1 MSLPVLEVL
10 PQIIAALRANA
21 PVALVAPPGAGK
33 TTAVAPAL
41 LGEDWAKNGRIILLS
56 PRRLAAR
63 AAAERMAA
71 IAGEAVGGTIG
82 YRTRMDTQVSA
93 RTRIEVV
100 TEGIFTNRIIA
111 DPELT
116 GVTAVFFDEVHE
128 RSLEGDLALALALEA
143 REALR
148 PDLRLVLMSATLDGA
163 AYDAIV
169 PGLQRITS
177 AGRMFPVTL
186 RHIGR
191 DAGMRIEDAVAAAIR
206 SALAEEDGSILAF
219 LPGAAEI
226 ERTAERLNDRLP
238 ADVDLH
244 RLYGARDGGD
254 QRAAIAPA
262 QAGRRKVV
270 LATSIAETSITI
282 DGVRVIIDSG
292 LSRRPRLDRAVGM
305 TRLVT
310 ERASQ
315 AAVTQ
320 RAGRA
325 GRTAPGVAIR
335 LWDASETAGRLR
347 FDPPEIL
354 ESELGGLVL
363 DCARWGVADPAQLR
377 WLDVPPAAAVA
388 QARDRL
394 LAIGVLAADGRPTP
408 HGERVAG
415 LPLPPAL
422 AHMVIAAGAQG
433 LGRLAARIAAVLTE
447 RGLGGRSADLDD
459 RLRQWARDRSPRAE
473 GARRLADRWA
483 RAASGMPDAG
493 DPADDAA
500 ARVLALA
507 FPDRIARR
515 RSGDNAGAAAFLMA
529 NGRAVTLPG
538 DEALARA
545 EWIVV
550 GDSSGA
556 AAGARLLLG
565 AVFAAESIAT
575 VGAAQITATTQLAF
589 DPATG
594 GVTAETRRRLGA
606 ITLARQPIDRP
617 DPIAVAAALLAGV
630 RDHGLAMLPWGDAS
644 RQLRARVGFA
654 LAQSMPQLATL
665 DDVALVAS
673 LDDWLAPLLTG
684 IRRLDAL
691 TDAVL
696 ADALRGRIGWSAL
709 RRLDDFAPDEFVTP
723 AGSRHRIDYASDAG
737 PAVDVR
743 VQALFGLGRH
753 PHIADGRV
761 PLTLRLTSPAGR
773 PVQVTTDLP
782 GFWTGTWAD
791 VRRDLRGRYPR
802 HPWPEDPANAPP
814 TLRIKRPGVAG

>member
-1 MSLPVLEVL
+1 MSLPVAEVL

-21 PVALVAPPGAGK
+21 AVALVAPPGAGK

-41 LGEDWAKNGRIILLS
+41 LGEAWAQCGRIILLS

-63 AAAERMAA
+63 AAAERMAD
-71 IAGEAVGGTIG
+71 IAGETVGDSIG
-82 YRTRMDTQVSA
+82 YRTRMDSQVSA

-111 DPELT
+111 DPELA
-116 GVTAVFFDEVHE
+116 GVAAVFFDEVHE
-128 RSLEGDLALALALEA
+128 RSLDGDLALALALEA

-169 PGLQRITS
+169 PGLQRIVS
-177 AGRMFPVTL
+177 DGRMFPVTL
-186 RHIGR
+186 RHSGR
-191 DAGMRIEDAVAAAIR
+191 DAALRIEDAMAAAIR
-206 SALAEEDGSILAF
+206 GALADEAGSVLAF

-226 ERTAERLNDRLP
+226 ERTAERLDGRLP
-238 ADVDLH
+238 GDVDLH
-244 RLYGARDGGD
+244 RLYGARDAGD

-262 QAGRRKVV
+262 PAGRRKVV

-282 DGVRVIIDSG
+282 DGVRVIVDSG

-315 AAVTQ
+315 AAVIQ

-325 GRTAPGVAIR
+325 GRTAPGIAIR
-335 LWDASETAGRLR
+335 LWDAAETAGRLR

-354 ESELGGLVL
+354 ESDLAGLVL

-377 WLDVPPAAAVA
+377 WLDMPPAAAVA
-388 QARDRL
+388 QARAQL
-394 LAIGVLAADGRPTP
+394 QTLGVLAADQRPTP
-408 HGERVAG
+408 HGDRVAA

-433 LGRLAARIAAVLTE
+433 LGRLAAGIAVVLTE
-447 RGLGGRSADLDD
+447 RGLGGRSIDLDD
-459 RLRQWARDRSPRAE
+459 RLRAWTRERSPRADA
-473 GARRLADRWA
+473 ARRLSDRWA
-483 RAASGMPDAG
+483 RAAAHPGNEREIP
-493 DPADDAA
+493 DDAA
-500 ARVLALA
+500 ARVLALG

-515 RSGDNAGAAAFLMA
+515 RSGGTAGIVAFLMA
-529 NGRAVTLPG
+529 NGRAVTLPA
-538 DEALARA
+538 DDALARA

-550 GDSSGA
+550 ADASGT

-565 AVFAAESIAT
+565 AVLAADSVAT
-575 VGAAQITATTQLAF
+575 TAAAQISSTMHLAF
-589 DPATG
+589 DPATS

-606 ITLARQPIDRP
+606 ITLARHPIDRP
-617 DPIAVAAALLAGV
+617 DPDAVAAALLAGV
-630 RDHGLAMLPWGDAS
+630 RHYGLVVLPWGDIS
-644 RQLRARVGFA
+644 QRLRHRVTFAR
-654 LAQSMPQLATL
+654 AQGL
-665 DDVALVAS
+665 DDLADLNDDGLRDS
-673 LDDWLAPLLTG
+673 LDDWLAPLLVG
-684 IRRLDAL
+684 LRRLDAL
-691 TDAVL
+691 SDAGL
-696 ADALRGRIGWSAL
+696 AEALRGRLGWAAL
-709 RRLDDFAPDEFVTP
+709 RRLDEFAPDDFTTP
-723 AGSRHRIDYASDAG
+723 AGSRHAIDYGADAG

-743 VQALFGLGRH
+743 VQALFGLAQH
-753 PHIADGRV
+753 PRIADGRV

-782 GFWTGTWAD
+782 GFWNGSWAD

-802 HPWPEDPANAPP
+802 HPWPDDPANATP
-814 TLRIKRPGVAG
+814 TLRTKRPGVAG